1 MAARTPE
8 PEPAPAAEP
17 APLPFSWL
25 DGRQIAVWGAGLETR
40 SFARQ
45 LAAHL
50 PAARIGWLI
59 IEDDASDPP
68 TPQQEPELLGGG
80 AQVLRAAEVA
90 AALPGAADV
99 LVRSPGV
106 SIHRPEVV
114 ALRAAGLPTATA
126 TGLWL
131 AERGG
136 RNVIGVTATKG
147 KSTTASLIAHLAR
160 AAGVTTHLAGNI
172 GEPALDLL
180 AVPEDELVV
189 LELSSYQIAD
199 LTTGPETA
207 FAANLYREHLNW
219 HLTEENY
226 RHEKLRLLAL
236 PGVRHCVVGALS
248 EPVMEAPTAT
258 GADVLTFGVAPGW
271 CVTNEGVEHG
281 CALIVPVGQ
290 LPLPGAHNALNL
302 CGALAALD
310 AHGIARPPLP
320 AALDGFAA
328 LPHRLERVHESGGV
342 LWVDDSIS
350 TTTESA
356 VVAIESFPGRPIVL
370 IGGGTD
376 RGQDYAALGE
386 ELAARGA
393 AVVALGPTGPRLIA
407 AAREAGV
414 PEARAV
420 LADDL
425 EAAVEQ
431 ARALAAAL
439 ASTGAHASGAPR
451 LAADDAGPAAGP
463 VVLLSPAAPSFHA
476 YRDFKAR
483 GEHFRAL
490 AQRS

>member
-1 MAARTPE
+1 MPAASTE
-8 PEPAPAAEP
+8 PDPAPAAR
-17 APLPFSWL
+17 ALRFSDL
-25 DGRQIAVWGAGLETR
+25 AGQQVAVWGAGLETR

-50 PAARIGWLI
+50 PTARIAWLI
-59 IEDDASDPP
+59 VEDDAPGPLP
-68 TPQQEPELLGGG
+68 TPEAEPELLAGG
-80 AQVLRAAEVA
+80 AQVLRAADVA
-90 AALPGAADV
+90 ATLPGAADV

-106 SIHRPEVV
+106 SIHRAEVV
-114 ALRAAGLPTATA
+114 AIHAAGIRTATA

-172 GEPALDLL
+172 GEPALNLL
-180 AVPEDELVV
+180 GTPEDELVV

-199 LTTGPETA
+199 LTIGPQTA

-219 HLTEENY
+219 HLTEDNY
-226 RHEKLRLLAL
+226 RREKLRLLAL
-236 PGVRHCVVGALS
+236 PGVEHCVLGALS
-248 EPVMEAPTAT
+248 DEVMAAPTAP
-258 GADVLTFGVAPGW
+258 GADLLTFGVAPGW
-271 CVTNEGVEHG
+271 CVTEEGIEHG
-281 CALIVPVGQ
+281 CRLMVPTAA

-310 AHGIARPPLP
+310 AHGIPRPPLP
-320 AALDGFAA
+320 QALAGFTA
-328 LPHRLERVHESGGV
+328 LPHRLERVHEAGGV

-356 VVAIESFPGRPIVL
+356 VVALESFPRRPIVL

-376 RGQDYAALGE
+376 RGQDYAALGVA
-386 ELAARGA
+386 LAARETA
-393 AVVALGPTGPRLIA
+393 AVVALGPTGARLVD
-407 AAREAGV
+407 AARAAGL
-414 PEARAV
+414 PDDRAV
-420 LADDL
+420 LVDDL
-425 EAAVEQ
+425 ETAVAQ
-431 ARALAAAL
+431 ARALAVP
-439 ASTGAHASGAPR
+439 GA
-451 LAADDAGPAAGP
+451 

-490 AQRS
+490 AQRD